1 MIDFYMFVTT
11 RGDISAEG
19 LLDEHEAIEEAR
31 RLGDSGKTVLAILRG
46 GRPWLKEGT
55 LETMMG
61 HVGIT

>member
-31 RLGDSGKTVLAILRG
+31 RLRDGGKTVLAILRG
-46 GRPWLKEGT
+46 GRPWLKDGA
-55 LETMMG
+55 LETMLR
-61 HVGIT
+61 